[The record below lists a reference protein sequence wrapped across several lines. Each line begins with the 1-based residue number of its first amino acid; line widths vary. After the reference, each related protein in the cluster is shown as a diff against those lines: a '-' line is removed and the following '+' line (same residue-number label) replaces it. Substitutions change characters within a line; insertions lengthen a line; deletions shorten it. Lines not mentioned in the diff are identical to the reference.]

1 MLNWAGPTFWLGKI
15 KGQKPRTRLG
25 KNLRDKGPES
35 ANRFVGLAIQTASSP
50 GLYPVQ

>member
-15 KGQKPRTRLG
+15 KGQKPNQVG
-25 KNLRDKGPES
+25 KKPKGQGPES